1 MLLRQKI
8 AEMRTYQAVPLAV
21 QEDPRVHREEDRL
34 REQEEITIGSIPR
47 DILLRDSRA
56 AVPPIQETVK
66 EDLPVRKSS
75 LSPLL

>member
-1 MLLRQKI
+1 
-8 AEMRTYQAVPLAV
+8 
-21 QEDPRVHREEDRL
+21 VHREEDRL
-34 REQEEITIGSIPR
+34 REQEEIMIGSIPR

-66 EDLPVRKSS
+66 EDLRARKSS